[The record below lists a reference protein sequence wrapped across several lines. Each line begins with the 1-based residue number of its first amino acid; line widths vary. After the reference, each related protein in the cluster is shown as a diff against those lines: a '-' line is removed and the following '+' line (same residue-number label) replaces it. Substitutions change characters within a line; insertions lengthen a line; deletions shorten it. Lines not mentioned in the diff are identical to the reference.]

1 MDEDMTNFLSH
12 FCTRRKESGRLR
24 GFTLVELSL
33 SMTFIAILSIIIVLV
48 INGAVS
54 SYSRGITLNLINTVG
69 NEVVDELKTAIHQ
82 APKFDT
88 VEKLC
93 SDAYGETGDS
103 YTNCKEDGARGLISV
118 SQKGSIVRKSDNS
131 LVADGVPI
139 YGALC
144 LGNYSYI
151 WNSGYLF
158 DPEYYATIDGEDS
171 VINNP
176 FFRDDDTSLGILE
189 LRIWESPGGPGN
201 EPQLYRDGSEKMMR
215 VKDEERW
222 VCKEMMNYENDS
234 PGYLYQSQKTLL
246 DETGNSLLSPTVMKI
261 GENLTTLNPTD
272 IITND
277 SRVAV
282 YDLKLNADP
291 VVGDGVLY
299 SLSVTLG
306 TVRSGIDVNAEK
318 CVAPNESGSNRDYCA
333 INRFNITALANGGKG
348 ND

>member
-1 MDEDMTNFLSH
+1 MIMNAGKTTDEGMTSFLSH

-103 YTNCKEDGARGLISV
+103 YENCTEDGARGLISV
-118 SQKGSIVRKSDNS
+118 SQKGSIVRKSDDS

-151 WNSGYLF
+151 WESGYLLSS
-158 DPEYYATIDGEDS
+158 EYS
-171 VINNP
+171 VYESYGSV
-176 FFRDDDTSLGILE
+176 RALGPVQELNMFLLE
-189 LRIWESPGGPGN
+189 SNGRA
-201 EPQLYRDGSEKMMR
+201 EPKPHNGSKAFLR
-215 VKDEERW
+215 VKDDERY
-222 VCKEMMNYENDS
+222 VCKSFTNNRVESVPMDPSKLVY
-234 PGYLYQSQKTLL
+234 PGSQDNVFVQSITLAKQGTNLVDL
-246 DETGNSLLSPTVMKI
+246 D
-261 GENLTTLNPTD
+261 LTD
-272 IITND
+272 VIAND

-318 CVAPNESGSNRDYCA
+318 CVAPNESGSNRDHCA